1 MSSERADQPATP
13 DNQPPVRGVPGQALA
28 AQREAMGWTVEQV
41 ADQLKLAVRQVIA
54 LEAGDYA
61 SLPSPAVTR
70 GFVRAYAKLVKLD
83 PAPLVAQIAMETEP
97 APDTSAVTATRRPT
111 PASFSESR
119 FPSHGKRSGRPLGLI
134 AGAVVVVV
142 VAAAAA
148 WHFGLVPGSQ
158 RGETAGN
165 GVAAPAATGASTEV
179 ASGSTVEPVQNPAV
193 PLISVPGPGTGAAA
207 PAAAQNGVATAPGP
221 VVNVPGTT
229 ATGAPP
235 TTVPAAPATPPATQ
249 APGAVAMPAPTA
261 AAAAAP
267 AGANALVLNVREDS
281 WIEVRPA
288 KGGAP
293 LLSRLVK
300 AGSLETV
307 NVEQPVRV
315 TVGNPGGVTAT
326 LRGTAVAL
334 PPVPGKTL
342 ARVNLQ

>member
-1 MSSERADQPATP
+1 MTSERADQPAAP
-13 DNQPPVRGVPGQALA
+13 DNPPSLHGVPGQTLA
-28 AQREAMGWTVEQV
+28 AQREAMGWSVEQV

-119 FPSHGKRSGRPLGLI
+119 FPSHGKRSSLPLGWI
-134 AGAVVVVV
+134 AGGIVV
-142 VAAAAA
+142 VAAAAAGA

-158 RGETAGN
+158 RNEAATITVTPPAAN
-165 GVAAPAATGASTEV
+165 GVVTETP
-179 ASGSTVEPVQNPAV
+179 GTTVEPVQNPSV
-193 PLISVPGPGTGAAA
+193 PLISVPGPSATAPAA
-207 PAAAQNGVATAPGP
+207 PATNPAPGP

-235 TTVPAAPATPPATQ
+235 TTIPAPAATPPVTQ
-249 APGAVAMPAPTA
+249 APTA
-261 AAAAAP
+261 AAPAAP

-300 AGSLETV
+300 GGSTETV

-315 TVGNPGGVTAT
+315 VVGNPSGVTAT
-326 LRGTAVAL
+326 LRGNAVAL

-342 ARVNLQ
+342 SRVNLQ

>member
-1 MSSERADQPATP
+1 
-13 DNQPPVRGVPGQALA
+13 VHGIPGRALA
-28 AQREAMGWTVEQV
+28 AQREAMGWSVEQV

-97 APDTSAVTATRRPT
+97 APDTSAVTASRRPT
-111 PASFSESR
+111 PASFSQSK
-119 FPSHGKRSGRPLGLI
+119 FPSHGKRSTLPLGWI
-134 AGAVVVVV
+134 AGAVVVV

-148 WHFGLVPGSQ
+148 WHFGVVPGSQ
-158 RGETAGN
+158 RGEPAGN
-165 GVAAPAATGASTEV
+165 GVAAPAANGAAVET
-179 ASGSTVEPVQNPAV
+179 ANGSSIEPLQNPSV
-193 PLISVPGPGTGAAA
+193 PLISVPGSSAAA
-207 PAAAQNGVATAPGP
+207 PGAVAPGP

-235 TTVPAAPATPPATQ
+235 TTVPAAPATPVAT
-249 APGAVAMPAPTA
+249 PTPA
-261 AAAAAP
+261 AAATAPATTAPAATPAP

-300 AGSLETV
+300 AGSTETI

-315 TVGNPGGVTAT
+315 TVGNPTGVTAT
-326 LRGTAVAL
+326 LRGNAVAL

-342 ARVNLQ
+342 SRVNLQ

>member
-1 MSSERADQPATP
+1 M
-13 DNQPPVRGVPGQALA
+13 RGVPGQALA
-28 AQREAMGWTVEQV
+28 AQREAMGWSVEQV

-97 APDTSAVTATRRPT
+97 APDTSAVTANRRPT
-111 PASFSESR
+111 PTSFSQSK
-119 FPSHGKRSGRPLGLI
+119 FPSHGKRSTLPLGWI
-134 AGAVVVVV
+134 AGVVVVV
-142 VAAAAA
+142 AAAAAA

-158 RGETAGN
+158 RGE
-165 GVAAPAATGASTEV
+165 AASTVVTPVATGASPE
-179 ASGSTVEPVQNPAV
+179 AANGNSVETLQNPSV
-193 PLISVPGPGTGAAA
+193 PLISVPGPGASASA
-207 PAAAQNGVATAPGP
+207 PAATPNGTAATAAPGA

-235 TTVPAAPATPPATQ
+235 TTIPAAPATPAVTQTPA
-249 APGAVAMPAPTA
+249 APAP
-261 AAAAAP
+261 AAAP
-267 AGANALVLNVREDS
+267 AAAGANALVLNVREDS

-300 AGSLETV
+300 AGSTETV

-326 LRGTAVAL
+326 LRGGVVAL
-334 PPVPGKTL
+334 PAVPGKTI

>member
-1 MSSERADQPATP
+1 
-13 DNQPPVRGVPGQALA
+13 
-28 AQREAMGWTVEQV
+28 MGWSVEQV

-119 FPSHGKRSGRPLGLI
+119 FPSHGKRSSLPLGWI
-134 AGAVVVVV
+134 AGGIVV
-142 VAAAAA
+142 VAAAAAGA
-148 WHFGLVPGSQ
+148 WHFGLVPGGQ
-158 RGETAGN
+158 RNEASTTTVTPPAAN
-165 GVAAPAATGASTEV
+165 GVVTETP
-179 ASGSTVEPVQNPAV
+179 GTTIEPVQNPSV
-193 PLISVPGPGTGAAA
+193 PLISVPGASATAPAA
-207 PAAAQNGVATAPGP
+207 PATNAAPGP

-235 TTVPAAPATPPATQ
+235 TTIPAPAATPAVTQVPAAAA
-249 APGAVAMPAPTA
+249 PAPA
-261 AAAAAP
+261 AAAPAAP

-300 AGSLETV
+300 GGSTETV

-315 TVGNPGGVTAT
+315 VVGNPSGVTAT
-326 LRGTAVAL
+326 LRGNVVAL